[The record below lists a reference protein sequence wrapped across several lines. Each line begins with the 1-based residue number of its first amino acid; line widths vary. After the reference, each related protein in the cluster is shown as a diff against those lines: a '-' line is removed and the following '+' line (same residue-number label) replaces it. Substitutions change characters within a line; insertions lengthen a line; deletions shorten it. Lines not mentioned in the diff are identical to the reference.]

1 MSPLGKTAEG
11 RERNAPTDCLHE
23 VDFHKMLRQRQ
34 QIAIVWSIEDVWEV
48 RPDLDEDQAW
58 QVLQQCQTWH
68 DASCGI
74 NWETI
79 GEMADSMFP
88 KTEEKEML

>member
-11 RERNAPTDCLHE
+11 RERNAPTDCLPE
-23 VDFHKMLRQRQ
+23 VDFHELLRQRR
-34 QIAIVWSIEDVWEV
+34 QIAIVWSIEDVQSL

-58 QVLQQCQTWH
+58 KVLQQCQTWH
-68 DASCGI
+68 DASCGL
-74 NWETI
+74 NRETI

-88 KTEEKEML
+88 ATDGN